1 MIIYCVG
8 NNWMSRQFIKE
19 FEKKEFEYIL
29 NDIDEADNNLL
40 SKIIE
45 KNISHVIYFNNFLI
59 EDELEDLEL
68 MDNLKNN
75 LLIPSK
81 IALFCQKYKIHFT
94 YIGTGDIYNY
104 KNTDKKRTPFNEE
117 DEPNNF
123 NSNFNSIRCCVD
135 RLLKLTDT
143 LNLRFR
149 SPITSDLNDNGN
161 YLKKILKSLKINN
174 LKNSISVLDELI
186 PLAIEMMINKKI
198 GTYNFTNPGI
208 ISQNEILQIYKEFYD
223 TNYSWNC
230 LDNVMEK
237 KYEKKNIKCHL
248 DSSLLELN
256 YNVNPVKISIKKLL
270 ENIIINKNKNYIS
283 IKK

>member
-1 MIIYCVG
+1 MIIYCIG

-19 FEKKEFEYIL
+19 FEKKDFEYIL
-29 NDIDEADNNLL
+29 NNIDETDNNLL

-59 EDELEDLEL
+59 EDELKDLEL
-68 MDNLKNN
+68 IDNLKNH
-75 LLIPSK
+75 LLIPNK
-81 IALFCQKYKIHFT
+81 IALFCQRYKIHFT

-104 KNTDKKRTPFNEE
+104 KNTDKKRIPFNEE

-123 NSNFNSIRCCVD
+123 NNNFNSIRCCTD

-149 SPITSDLNDNGN
+149 SPITSDLSDNNN
-161 YLKKILKSLKINN
+161 YLKKILKSLKISN
-174 LKNSISVLDELI
+174 LQNSISVLDELI
-186 PLAIEMMINKKI
+186 PLTIEMMVNKKI

-208 ISQNEILQIYKEFYD
+208 ISQNKILEIYKEFYD
-223 TNYSWNC
+223 SNYSWNC
-230 LDNVMEK
+230 LDDIKEK
-237 KYEKKNIKCHL
+237 KYRKKNIKCHL

-256 YNVNPVKISIKKLL
+256 YNINPIEISIRKLL
-270 ENIIINKNKNYIS
+270 QNILINKNKNFIS
-283 IKK
+283 IK